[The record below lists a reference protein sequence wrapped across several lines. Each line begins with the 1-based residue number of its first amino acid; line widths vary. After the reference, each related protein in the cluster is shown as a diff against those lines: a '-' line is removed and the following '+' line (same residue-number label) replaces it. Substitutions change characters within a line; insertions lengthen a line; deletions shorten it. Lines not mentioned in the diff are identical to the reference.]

1 MIGSSNDRRAL
12 EREALRNVINQWNA
26 NRLDLFELS
35 EPNEDLEFHGVMRF
49 YFQDSG
55 QKVATKCIRVAS
67 DATVEDVIGTLVEK
81 FRPDMR
87 MLSVPSYALY
97 ELHEGCA
104 ERKMS
109 PDEKPLLVQLNWH
122 VDDREGRFLLRNIDD
137 KTVGSMG
144 SLDSNASFRRKLSK
158 REKKQLKKQEKLSRM
173 KSENGDINGGQ
184 DNVTEKL
191 YNELP
196 ETSFTRS
203 ISNPEAVMRRRR
215 QQKLEKKLQQFR
227 SKDGGPDTG
236 GTLKIYGEALCKDV
250 PYKTLLL
257 SVRDC
262 AGAVVREMLDK
273 YGLTKVDPSQFC
285 LVQVTQQPGIPDTE
299 YVLDDD
305 ECPLSILM
313 TAPNTGS
320 IMFHVRRRPADC
332 APRKRKKKPGALS
345 GVRGE
350 QRGDVPLLVELGPDG
365 QTAHLGDANK
375 TIRLV
380 NEMMEVGSA
389 NGIALQLYAPHIQPR
404 HCVITNAEG
413 VTSLTPCHADAHTFV
428 NGQRIHQTTIL
439 THGSLVKFGNSN
451 TYRFLDPTQ
460 EERTRHP
467 LGNLDNQARIYER
480 LSDMARF
487 PRGQDPILPAVLEFP
502 EEHQEQFLARAITHL
517 DVTTPTFRLAP
528 AYTLY
533 LCARYRA
540 STHYRPELT
549 PTERAHKLTLLLQHA
564 AMLIRHTVQDRSTES
579 TSQAFWLANASEL
592 LHFLKSDRHVSAFSL
607 QAQDTLADAVRLSF
621 KNLVACLTDELNS
634 AMNYL
639 MSVTGDDHPREVINI
654 LSGAMNLL
662 RKCRVNA
669 ALTIQLFSQLFHWIS
684 AKALSNVISN
694 SNLCTRNFGHKLANR
709 LRNLQA
715 WAESQGLELAAE
727 CHLAKI
733 VQCSHLLQASKYTP
747 EDLANLS
754 AACFKL
760 NSMQLGALLMQYKA
774 EPGEKIASPSLLEQ
788 AAKAAESVADE
799 LARAEGREVT
809 LYEDPAPPLQLLLP
823 EDGFSCDVVQGVPPG
838 LADFLIPLQTAGL
851 CRLAAQPTSSGHWTV
866 YMNAPRPPS
875 VLSATQPEVQV
886 IRLHKAGGGMGL
898 SIVAAKGAGQ
908 ERLGI
913 YIKSVVP
920 GGAADKDGRL
930 AAGDQL
936 LSVDG
941 QSLLGIT
948 QEKAAEFLVRT
959 GSVVTLEVAKGGAV
973 YHGLATLLQQP
984 SPTPHRASIPDSNYY
999 DTQLYYNYKSPV
1011 GSNESLYSQPGR
1023 KIYTPPVNK
1032 PKNNVFFNSDDSL
1045 FKTEKRK
1052 FVIPRIEIQS
1062 DEPVFNLQVT
1072 DFSEPKPKNITL
1084 SYDET
1089 GHNMK
1094 TEKVEEYCAK
1104 PKTKAQE
1111 FAQSKSF
1118 SIDVNRSCVDISSIS
1133 ETDKFLSIGTKRL
1146 ARQRATST
1154 SMMDLS
1160 SSTSSINSCIYESNL
1175 DLSQIDPDTPLK
1187 HWKSPFEIRH
1197 AKDLERDSK
1206 STSDPVLNRHKYLVS
1221 NRSKSVSEENL
1232 TDKLT
1237 EYERLEILKLLHDWS
1252 LNGSE
1257 SKSDFN
1263 MDLSKARSLD
1273 NLDSLD
1279 DSINHKFKKIS
1290 QKYNSEP
1297 DLSPKSYRKLN
1308 GGDDELIV
1316 LGKYSSE
1323 SKIASTVLEDDF
1335 LHKCKYRNCIFNVD
1349 FKPKTSEHHQS
1360 VDKTTNQTTKL
1371 KGILKNSSERLQ
1383 TSNESLKENKN
1394 TECLNNIVNLQKNKP
1409 KLNFDNRRYSEII
1422 ETNKPINGELIRCD
1436 SLERLTQMR
1445 KHKKFPESYIVTRK
1459 GSIKNQKLR
1468 SGENGSRPKSPKV
1481 VVLRK
1486 KYMPKTWKS
1495 CSDIKQKKPV
1505 KKCCRYA
1512 KKTCPIMKNCG
1523 DSPRKTRKVQSCA
1536 SINQDDV
1543 IEGMKVEFPSPKRY
1557 LRTRLAQEFPADS
1570 NWRMRTLPGP
1580 RISEEFDDNFSQ
1592 DFPDKSK
1599 QTIAR
1604 KATVRPFLKQY
1615 SLQENSKCCSSCP
1628 LPSTR
1633 RYTSQ
1638 DPFLMTPPAEEDV
1651 AFGAQPFAARL
1662 DAGISLIPGSAY
1674 LVHRPRRMSERDL
1687 PSRVDS
1693 ERSIP
1698 SSKSVPALH
1707 QIHSPNQDPPRT
1719 PGGQTSNF
1727 LVDGYSRTSSNNSIN
1742 TNNLHGGVQNGPA
1755 ALRSRSTHNLNQQ
1768 DAGFYQNLSVYRNKM
1783 PSPQQLGDRTSALRS
1798 SQNSLQSSITSP
1810 PNSQRPSSA
1819 YYPTNQTPN
1828 FNRPNLHQS
1837 IPNLKS
1843 PPSMQRLQQGEESGR
1858 LSGSYPNMGGQGQQ
1872 YYGQHPAYTPG
1883 QQPPYQRQGNQQNYQ
1898 GPGSDDLNRSQY
1910 GSPYSNSNQPY
1921 PSPTHSGNPNYSQA
1935 NNIQNNYS
1943 HTMPHQLHGSSN
1955 LPPNLNSSN
1964 KMEDRGDSRMDQRS
1978 YANTNPGGLLREDIY
1993 RQAQTNKHEDMMR
2006 YPSTNNVRISEAQ
2019 IQSSRGNEDL
2029 NRHQEIRTSKSED
2042 MLKHHHQ
2049 GEMMRYASSGNIRAH
2064 DLNQP
2069 LRPSQDHMHQHRMN
2083 NDDRSLRGGQAKLVE
2098 MGEEVRRRQQQQQ
2111 SQARLMNQTY
2121 SPQQMQHNAY
2131 YQQQQHYYNTQMAQ
2145 SMQNLSINPT
2155 YQNQQP
2161 LTQASSG
2168 YNQHYPQSTAQ
2179 QATYQTTTNSTYY
2192 SGHGPTSP
2200 SYRPQNMN
2208 QKTPKRTDSPP
2219 ALPPTSTHPLYSPTA
2234 QGDSSST
2241 IYTASNQDPPKM
2253 AFYPATP
2260 STTNSKPPRDPWAR
2274 EEQERQQEARRE
2286 AARQWQEQQIKELIS
2301 LPYRT
2306 SQQEEQLRALQLER
2320 EFQRRAQE
2328 AAGEDDED
2336 TEKESPSPQMPQPV
2350 SSQTVISTVPSTTV
2364 SSKQEPSQVP
2374 PTSILKPGGVNTN
2387 QIPPVINSQREVLS
2401 TNQGPISPT
2410 ETTAPPPP
2418 ERGSSFAVMSMRAKD
2433 GVGKRVSFDPVS
2445 TQNNVQQ
2452 TPQIPTSLPVEESV
2466 REDPNSFIMQAE
2478 SMLASP
2484 TTPNEA
2490 SPNVATATP
2499 GVIGAQEVYR
2509 DPRARRLAEQ
2519 QKKNMNENSPVPE
2532 KLSFKEKMKMFAM
2545 ETGEQGTPK
2554 DKSKISRAQREIDNL
2569 GTAPSSGMVH

>member
-467 LGNLDNQARIYER
+467 LGNLDNQARIYESRSPRALSPTQASGSRENIETTFDIDGNVETVSTHSGAREDNRSLGSDSRSENR

-984 SPTPHRASIPDSNYY
+984 SPTPHR
-999 DTQLYYNYKSPV
+999 
-1011 GSNESLYSQPGR
+1011 G
-1023 KIYTPPVNK
+1023 
-1032 PKNNVFFNSDDSL
+1032 
-1045 FKTEKRK
+1045 
-1052 FVIPRIEIQS
+1052 
-1062 DEPVFNLQVT
+1062 
-1072 DFSEPKPKNITL
+1072 
-1084 SYDET
+1084 
-1089 GHNMK
+1089 
-1094 TEKVEEYCAK
+1094 
-1104 PKTKAQE
+1104 
-1111 FAQSKSF
+1111 
-1118 SIDVNRSCVDISSIS
+1118 
-1133 ETDKFLSIGTKRL
+1133 
-1146 ARQRATST
+1146 
-1154 SMMDLS
+1154 
-1160 SSTSSINSCIYESNL
+1160 
-1175 DLSQIDPDTPLK
+1175 
-1187 HWKSPFEIRH
+1187 
-1197 AKDLERDSK
+1197 
-1206 STSDPVLNRHKYLVS
+1206 
-1221 NRSKSVSEENL
+1221 
-1232 TDKLT
+1232 
-1237 EYERLEILKLLHDWS
+1237 
-1252 LNGSE
+1252 
-1257 SKSDFN
+1257 
-1263 MDLSKARSLD
+1263 
-1273 NLDSLD
+1273 
-1279 DSINHKFKKIS
+1279 
-1290 QKYNSEP
+1290 
-1297 DLSPKSYRKLN
+1297 
-1308 GGDDELIV
+1308 
-1316 LGKYSSE
+1316 
-1323 SKIASTVLEDDF
+1323 
-1335 LHKCKYRNCIFNVD
+1335 
-1349 FKPKTSEHHQS
+1349 
-1360 VDKTTNQTTKL
+1360 
-1371 KGILKNSSERLQ
+1371 
-1383 TSNESLKENKN
+1383 
-1394 TECLNNIVNLQKNKP
+1394 
-1409 KLNFDNRRYSEII
+1409 
-1422 ETNKPINGELIRCD
+1422 
-1436 SLERLTQMR
+1436 
-1445 KHKKFPESYIVTRK
+1445 
-1459 GSIKNQKLR
+1459 
-1468 SGENGSRPKSPKV
+1468 
-1481 VVLRK
+1481 
-1486 KYMPKTWKS
+1486 
-1495 CSDIKQKKPV
+1495 
-1505 KKCCRYA
+1505 
-1512 KKTCPIMKNCG
+1512 
-1523 DSPRKTRKVQSCA
+1523 
-1536 SINQDDV
+1536 
-1543 IEGMKVEFPSPKRY
+1543 
-1557 LRTRLAQEFPADS
+1557 
-1570 NWRMRTLPGP
+1570 
-1580 RISEEFDDNFSQ
+1580 
-1592 DFPDKSK
+1592 
-1599 QTIAR
+1599 
-1604 KATVRPFLKQY
+1604 
-1615 SLQENSKCCSSCP
+1615 
-1628 LPSTR
+1628 
-1633 RYTSQ
+1633 
-1638 DPFLMTPPAEEDV
+1638 
-1651 AFGAQPFAARL
+1651 
-1662 DAGISLIPGSAY
+1662 
-1674 LVHRPRRMSERDL
+1674 PRRMSERDL

-1727 LVDGYSRTSSNNSIN
+1727 LVDGRTSSNNSIN

>member
-1 MIGSSNDRRAL
+1 MIDSTSSDRRAL

-87 MLSVPSYALY
+87 MLSIPSYALY

-122 VDDREGRFLLRNIDD
+122 VDDREGRFLLKNVDD
-137 KTVGSMG
+137 KTIGSMG
-144 SLDSNASFRRKLSK
+144 SLDTNASFRRKLSK
-158 REKKQLKKQEKLSRM
+158 REKKQLKKQEKLSRI
-173 KSENGDINGGQ
+173 KCENGDVNDGK

-191 YNELP
+191 YHELP

-332 APRKRKKKPGALS
+332 APRKRKKKPLS
-345 GVRGE
+345 GVRGD
-350 QRGDVPLLVELGPDG
+350 QRGDVPFLMELGPDG
-365 QTAHLGDANK
+365 QAPHPADANK
-375 TIRLV
+375 TVRLV
-380 NEMMEVGSA
+380 NDVMEVGSA
-389 NGIALQLYAPHIQPR
+389 NGIALQLYGPHIQPR

-413 VTSLTPCHADAHTFV
+413 VTSLTPCHADAHTYV

-439 THGSLVKFGNSN
+439 TNGSLVKFGNSN
-451 TYRFLDPTQ
+451 TYRFVDPAQ
-460 EERTRHP
+460 EDRIRHP
-467 LGNLDNQARIYER
+467 LGSIDNQTRIYESRSPRALSPTQGTGSRENIETTFDIDGNVETVSTHSGAREDNRSLGSDSRSENR
-480 LSDMARF
+480 LSGMERYA
-487 PRGQDPILPAVLEFP
+487 RGQDPILPAVLEFP
-502 EEHQEQFLARAITHL
+502 EDPQEQFLARVITHL

-549 PTERAHKLTLLLQHA
+549 PTERAHKLTLVLQHA

-592 LHFLKSDRHVSAFSL
+592 LHFLKSDRHVNPFSL
-607 QAQDTLADAVRLSF
+607 QAQDTLADAVQLAF

-634 AMNYL
+634 GMAYL

-684 AKALSNVISN
+684 AKALTNVISN
-694 SNLCTRNFGHKLANR
+694 SNLCTRNFGNKLANR

-733 VQCSHLLQASKYTP
+733 VQCAHLLQANKYTP

-774 EPGEKIASPSLLEQ
+774 EPGEKIASPSLVEQ

-823 EDGFSCDVVQGVPPG
+823 DDGFSCDVVQGVPPG
-838 LADFLIPLQTAGL
+838 LADFLHPLKAAGL

-866 YMNAPRPPS
+866 YMKAPRPPS
-875 VLSATQPEVQV
+875 ALSTTQPEVQV

-920 GGAADKDGRL
+920 GGAADRDGRL

-936 LSVDG
+936 VSVDG

-984 SPTPHRASIPDSNYY
+984 SPTPHR
-999 DTQLYYNYKSPV
+999 
-1011 GSNESLYSQPGR
+1011 G
-1023 KIYTPPVNK
+1023 
-1032 PKNNVFFNSDDSL
+1032 
-1045 FKTEKRK
+1045 
-1052 FVIPRIEIQS
+1052 
-1062 DEPVFNLQVT
+1062 
-1072 DFSEPKPKNITL
+1072 
-1084 SYDET
+1084 
-1089 GHNMK
+1089 
-1094 TEKVEEYCAK
+1094 
-1104 PKTKAQE
+1104 
-1111 FAQSKSF
+1111 
-1118 SIDVNRSCVDISSIS
+1118 
-1133 ETDKFLSIGTKRL
+1133 
-1146 ARQRATST
+1146 
-1154 SMMDLS
+1154 
-1160 SSTSSINSCIYESNL
+1160 
-1175 DLSQIDPDTPLK
+1175 
-1187 HWKSPFEIRH
+1187 
-1197 AKDLERDSK
+1197 
-1206 STSDPVLNRHKYLVS
+1206 
-1221 NRSKSVSEENL
+1221 
-1232 TDKLT
+1232 
-1237 EYERLEILKLLHDWS
+1237 
-1252 LNGSE
+1252 
-1257 SKSDFN
+1257 
-1263 MDLSKARSLD
+1263 
-1273 NLDSLD
+1273 
-1279 DSINHKFKKIS
+1279 
-1290 QKYNSEP
+1290 
-1297 DLSPKSYRKLN
+1297 
-1308 GGDDELIV
+1308 
-1316 LGKYSSE
+1316 
-1323 SKIASTVLEDDF
+1323 
-1335 LHKCKYRNCIFNVD
+1335 
-1349 FKPKTSEHHQS
+1349 
-1360 VDKTTNQTTKL
+1360 
-1371 KGILKNSSERLQ
+1371 
-1383 TSNESLKENKN
+1383 
-1394 TECLNNIVNLQKNKP
+1394 
-1409 KLNFDNRRYSEII
+1409 
-1422 ETNKPINGELIRCD
+1422 
-1436 SLERLTQMR
+1436 
-1445 KHKKFPESYIVTRK
+1445 
-1459 GSIKNQKLR
+1459 
-1468 SGENGSRPKSPKV
+1468 
-1481 VVLRK
+1481 
-1486 KYMPKTWKS
+1486 
-1495 CSDIKQKKPV
+1495 
-1505 KKCCRYA
+1505 
-1512 KKTCPIMKNCG
+1512 
-1523 DSPRKTRKVQSCA
+1523 
-1536 SINQDDV
+1536 
-1543 IEGMKVEFPSPKRY
+1543 
-1557 LRTRLAQEFPADS
+1557 
-1570 NWRMRTLPGP
+1570 
-1580 RISEEFDDNFSQ
+1580 
-1592 DFPDKSK
+1592 
-1599 QTIAR
+1599 
-1604 KATVRPFLKQY
+1604 
-1615 SLQENSKCCSSCP
+1615 
-1628 LPSTR
+1628 
-1633 RYTSQ
+1633 
-1638 DPFLMTPPAEEDV
+1638 
-1651 AFGAQPFAARL
+1651 
-1662 DAGISLIPGSAY
+1662 
-1674 LVHRPRRMSERDL
+1674 PRRMSERDL
-1687 PSRVDS
+1687 PTRVDS
-1693 ERSIP
+1693 ERTIP

-1707 QIHSPNQDPPRT
+1707 QIHSTTQEQQRASGSQPN
-1719 PGGQTSNF
+1719 NF
-1727 LVDGYSRTSSNNSIN
+1727 LADGYSRTSSNNSIN
-1742 TNNLHGGVQNGPA
+1742 TNNPPTGLSNGPIGPTA
-1755 ALRSRSTHNLNQQ
+1755 VRSRSTHNLNQQ
-1768 DAGFYQNLSVYRNKM
+1768 DGGFYQNLSVYRNKE

-1819 YYPTNQTPN
+1819 YYPTNQAQPN

-1843 PPSMQRLQQGEESGR
+1843 PPSMQRLQQEDNGR
-1858 LSGSYPNMGGQGQQ
+1858 LSGSYPNVGGPGQQQ
-1872 YYGQHPAYTPG
+1872 YYGHQLPQSQQQQPYIRQPAQPAYPG
-1883 QQPPYQRQGNQQNYQ
+1883 AV
-1898 GPGSDDLNRSQY
+1898 DDPLNRQQY
-1910 GSPYSNSNQPY
+1910 NSSYANSSQPY
-1921 PSPTHSGNPNYSQA
+1921 PSPTHSNSTNYSAMNNGTNNYSQA
-1935 NNIQNNYS
+1935 NSAQQHAMYNS
-1943 HTMPHQLHGSSN
+1943 
-1955 LPPNLNSSN
+1955 NLNSAGPSN
-1964 KMEDRGDSRMDQRS
+1964 GQKFEERVDPRIDQRG
-1978 YANTNPGGLLREDIY
+1978 YATPNTGLLREDLL
-1993 RQAQTNKHEDMMR
+1993 RQSHNTRHDEIMR

-2019 IQSSRGNEDL
+2019 IQNSRGSEDL
-2029 NRHQEIRTSKSED
+2029 NRHQEIRNSRSED
-2042 MLKHHHQ
+2042 ALKQ
-2049 GEMMRYASSGNIRAH
+2049 PALRGEMLRYASSGNIRAH
-2064 DLNQP
+2064 DINQP
-2069 LRPSQDHMHQHRMN
+2069 LRPGQDQQHRLSGEERLM
-2083 NDDRSLRGGQAKLVE
+2083 RGQAKLTE
-2098 MGEEVRRRQQQQQ
+2098 MGEELKRRQQHQQQ
-2111 SQARLMNQTY
+2111 PSQPRVLT
-2121 SPQQMQHNAY
+2121 QMPPNAY
-2131 YQQQQHYYNTQMAQ
+2131 YQQQQQQQHYYNNQMAQ

-2161 LTQASSG
+2161 LPAG
-2168 YNQHYPQSTAQ
+2168 YNQNYAVNQGF
-2179 QATYQTTTNSTYY
+2179 YQTYGPNS
-2192 SGHGPTSP
+2192 PT
-2200 SYRPQNMN
+2200 YRPQNN
-2208 QKTPKRTDSPP
+2208 SQKPAKRPESPP
-2219 ALPPTSTHPLYSPTA
+2219 VPPPTNTHPLYSPTSPEA
-2234 QGDSSST
+2234 PT
-2241 IYTASNQDPPKM
+2241 TYTASNQDPPKM
-2253 AFYPATP
+2253 ALYPMSP
-2260 STTNSKPPRDPWAR
+2260 TTNSKPPRDPWAR

-2286 AARQWQEQQIKELIS
+2286 VSRQWQEQQIRELMT

-2306 SQQEEQLRALQLER
+2306 QQQEEQLRVLQLER

-2328 AAGEDDED
+2328 AAGEDDDE
-2336 TEKESPSPQMPQPV
+2336 TEKESPTPHMPQPV

-2364 SSKQEPSQVP
+2364 SSRQEQTQP
-2374 PTSILKPGGVNTN
+2374 PPASILKPGGNNSQVSPPAQSNVISRESHATN
-2387 QIPPVINSQREVLS
+2387 QRPPSPAE
-2401 TNQGPISPT
+2401 PIL
-2410 ETTAPPPP
+2410 APPPP
-2418 ERGSSFAVMSMRAKD
+2418 ERGSSFAVMSMRGKD
-2433 GVGKRVSFDPVS
+2433 SKRVSFDPVS
-2445 TQNNVQQ
+2445 TQNNIQQ
-2452 TPQIPTSLPVEESV
+2452 QSPIPTSLPVKENA
-2466 REDPNSFIMQAE
+2466 REDPNSFILQAE

-2484 TTPNEA
+2484 TTPTDP
-2490 SPNVATATP
+2490 SLNVATATP

-2519 QKKNMNENSPVPE
+2519 QKKSQNETTPVPE

-2545 ETGEQGTPK
+2545 ETGEQETPK

-2569 GTAPSSGMVH
+2569 GSPPPNSGMVH

>member
-1 MIGSSNDRRAL
+1 MIGGTSNDRRAL

-87 MLSVPSYALY
+87 MLSVPSYALF

-109 PDEKPLLVQLNWH
+109 GDEKPLLVQLNWH
-122 VDDREGRFLLRNIDD
+122 IDDREGRFLLKNVDD
-137 KTVGSMG
+137 KTVSSMG

-173 KSENGDINGGQ
+173 KSENLDVNG

-191 YNELP
+191 YHELP

-257 SVRDC
+257 SIRDC

-273 YGLTKVDPSQFC
+273 YGLTRGDPSQFC

-332 APRKRKKKPGALS
+332 APRKRKKKPLG
-345 GVRGE
+345 GVRGD
-350 QRGDVPLLVELGPDG
+350 QRADAAPFLLELGPDG
-365 QTAHLGDANK
+365 QAPHPADTNK
-375 TIRLV
+375 TVRLV
-380 NEMMEVGSA
+380 NDVMEVGSA
-389 NGIALQLYAPHIQPR
+389 NGIALQLYGPHIQPR
-404 HCVITNAEG
+404 HCVITNSDG
-413 VTSLTPCHADAHTFV
+413 VTSLTSCHADAHTYV

-439 THGSLVKFGNSN
+439 TNGCLVKFGNSN
-451 TYRFLDPTQ
+451 TYKFVDPTQ
-460 EERTRHP
+460 EDRTRHP
-467 LGNLDNQARIYER
+467 LGNLDNQARIYESRSPRALSPTQASGSRENIETTFDIDGNVETVSTHSGAREDNRSLGSDSRSENR
-480 LSDMARF
+480 LSGMDRY

-502 EEHQEQFLARAITHL
+502 EDPQEQFLARVITHL

-592 LHFLKSDRHVSAFSL
+592 LHFLKNDRHISAFSL
-607 QAQDTLADAVRLSF
+607 QAQDTLADAVQLAF
-621 KNLVACLTDELNS
+621 KNLVACLTDELN
-634 AMNYL
+634 AGMAYL

-684 AKALSNVISN
+684 AKALTNAISN
-694 SNLCTRNFGHKLANR
+694 SNLCTRNFGNKLANR

-733 VQCSHLLQASKYTP
+733 VQCAHLLQAVKYTP

-754 AACFKL
+754 SACFKL

-799 LARAEGREVT
+799 LTRAEGREVT

-823 EDGFSCDVVQGVPPG
+823 DDGFSCDVVQGVPPG
-838 LADFLIPLQTAGL
+838 LADFLHPLQAAGL
-851 CRLAAQPTSSGHWTV
+851 CRLAAQPTSSGFWTV
-866 YMNAPRPPS
+866 YMNVPRPPS
-875 VLSATQPEVQV
+875 ALSSTQPEVQV

-920 GGAADKDGRL
+920 GGAADRDGRL

-984 SPTPHRASIPDSNYY
+984 SPTPQRALDSNFYDQYY
-999 DTQLYYNYKSPV
+999 YYNHRSPM
-1011 GSNESLYSQPGR
+1011 GSNESLYSNPGNL
-1023 KIYTPPVNK
+1023 YTPPVDR

-1052 FVIPRIEIQS
+1052 LIIPRIEIQT

-1072 DFSEPKPKNITL
+1072 DFSDPSPKNVTL
-1084 SYDET
+1084 TYDET
-1089 GHNMK
+1089 GCNMK
-1094 TEKVEEYCAK
+1094 LQKVEDYVK
-1104 PKTKAQE
+1104 PKSKAQE
-1111 FAQSKSF
+1111 FAQNKSF
-1118 SIDVNRSCVDISSIS
+1118 SIEINDSFVDIRSVKD
-1133 ETDKFLSIGTKRL
+1133 TDKFLSIGAKKL
-1146 ARQRATST
+1146 SRQKATST
-1154 SMMDLS
+1154 SLIDLS

-1197 AKDLERDSK
+1197 AKDLERDNK
-1206 STSDPVLNRHKYLVS
+1206 ATSEPALNKAKHFVS
-1221 NRSKSVSEENL
+1221 SRSKSVSEENL
-1232 TDKLT
+1232 NNKLT

-1257 SKSDFN
+1257 SKSEFN
-1263 MDLSKARSLD
+1263 INLHRARSTE
-1273 NLDSLD
+1273 NI
-1279 DSINHKFKKIS
+1279 DSIANEEADVGTLKKFAGRFW
-1290 QKYNSEP
+1290 SEP
-1297 DLSPKSYRKLN
+1297 NLSPKTRYK
-1308 GGDDELIV
+1308 DQMKEPQIV
-1316 LGKYSSE
+1316 LEKFSSE
-1323 SKIASTVLEDDF
+1323 SKISSTVPNDDF
-1335 LHKCKYRNCIFNVD
+1335 LHKCQYRNCIFNVD
-1349 FKPKTSEHHQS
+1349 FTPVNGTNFSSIQDISVKTNSG
-1360 VDKTTNQTTKL
+1360 KL
-1371 KGILKNSSERLQ
+1371 KGILKNSLERLDKKD
-1383 TSNESLKENKN
+1383 TASSESLKENFDTDN
-1394 TECLNNIVNLQKNKP
+1394 RNNIVNLKMNEEKP
-1409 KLNFDNRRYSEII
+1409 KNQFGSRRYSEII
-1422 ETNKPINGELIRCD
+1422 ETNKTINSVLIRCD

-1445 KHKKFPESYIVTRK
+1445 KPKKFPESYVVTRK
-1459 GSIKNQKLR
+1459 PSLRIGQRLKNN
-1468 SGENGSRPKSPKV
+1468 ENGQRPKSPKII
-1481 VVLRK
+1481 VLRK
-1486 KYMPKTWKS
+1486 KCVPKTWKS
-1495 CSDIKQKKPV
+1495 CSDIKPRKQV
-1505 KKCCRYA
+1505 KKCCKNA
-1512 KKTCPIMKNCG
+1512 KKNCPILKNSS
-1523 DSPRKTRKVQSCA
+1523 D
-1536 SINQDDV
+1536 
-1543 IEGMKVEFPSPKRY
+1543 SPKRA
-1557 LRTRLAQEFPADS
+1557 RKTKSCAC
-1570 NWRMRTLPGP
+1570 
-1580 RISEEFDDNFSQ
+1580 ISEENIVESQ
-1592 DFPDKSK
+1592 
-1599 QTIAR
+1599 
-1604 KATVRPFLKQY
+1604 KA
-1615 SLQENSKCCSSCP
+1615 S
-1628 LPSTR
+1628 
-1633 RYTSQ
+1633 
-1638 DPFLMTPPAEEDV
+1638 
-1651 AFGAQPFAARL
+1651 ARL
-1662 DAGISLIPGSAY
+1662 AAGFSLIPGSA
-1674 LVHRPRRMSERDL
+1674 LGPRRMSERDL

-1693 ERSIP
+1693 ERTIP

-1707 QIHSPNQDPPRT
+1707 QIHSSSQDPPRAVGSQ
-1719 PGGQTSNF
+1719 PNNF
-1727 LVDGYSRTSSNNSIN
+1727 LNDGGN
-1742 TNNLHGGVQNGPA
+1742 QNGPSG
-1755 ALRSRSTHNLNQQ
+1755 LRSRSTHNLNQQ
-1768 DAGFYQNLSVYRNKM
+1768 DGGFYQNLSVYRNKV

-1798 SQNSLQSSITSP
+1798 SQNSLQSSIASP

-1819 YYPTNQTPN
+1819 YYPTNQSQPN
-1828 FNRPNLHQS
+1828 FARPNLHQS

-1843 PPSMQRLQQGEESGR
+1843 PPSMQRLHQEDSNR
-1858 LSGSYPNMGGQGQQ
+1858 ISGSYPNVGGGLMQQQ
-1872 YYGQHPAYTPG
+1872 YYGQPAAQ
-1883 QQPPYQRQGNQQNYQ
+1883 QQPPPQTYGRQVAAQQNY
-1898 GPGSDDLNRSQY
+1898 PGSPDEQLSTRTQY
-1910 GSPYSNSNQPY
+1910 NNSYGNNSNQPY
-1921 PSPTHSGNPNYSQA
+1921 PSPTLSSTPNYSQS
-1935 NNIQNNYS
+1935 NNYPTISNPQNNYS
-1943 HTMPHQLHGSSN
+1943 PAGAQHNMAYNPSLNNGNLSN
-1955 LPPNLNSSN
+1955 GQKYDERMESRIEQRGYATPNTG
-1964 KMEDRGDSRMDQRS
+1964 M
-1978 YANTNPGGLLREDIY
+1978 LREDVL
-1993 RQAQTNKHEDMMR
+1993 RQSHNARSEEMLR
-2006 YPSTNNVRISEAQ
+2006 YPSTNNIRISEAQ
-2019 IQSSRGNEDL
+2019 IQNNRGSDDL
-2029 NRHQEIRTSKSED
+2029 NRHQEMRNSKSDD

-2049 GEMMRYASSGNIRAH
+2049 GEMLRYASSGNIRSH
-2064 DLNQP
+2064 DINQP
-2069 LRPSQDHMHQHRMN
+2069 LRSIQDHQHRLTN
-2083 NDDRSLRGGQAKLVE
+2083 EERLLRGQAKLAE
-2098 MGEEVRRRQQQQQ
+2098 MGEEVRRRQQLQQQ
-2111 SQARLMNQTY
+2111 QPSQNRLLSQIPPNSYYQA
-2121 SPQQMQHNAY
+2121 QQ
-2131 YQQQQHYYNTQMAQ
+2131 QQQQHYYNTQMAQ
-2145 SMQNLSINPT
+2145 SLQNLSINPT
-2155 YQNQQP
+2155 YQN
-2161 LTQASSG
+2161 SG
-2168 YNQHYPQSTAQ
+2168 YNQNYPGNNYYQSQ
-2179 QATYQTTTNSTYY
+2179 
-2192 SGHGPTSP
+2192 GPTSP
-2200 SYRPQNMN
+2200 TYRSQNN
-2208 QKTPKRTDSPP
+2208 LQKSVKKEESPP
-2219 ALPPTSTHPLYSPTA
+2219 APPPTSTHPLYGQPPTTTDPLA
-2234 QGDSSST
+2234 T
-2241 IYTASNQDPPKM
+2241 YTASNQDPPKM
-2253 AFYPATP
+2253 ALYPTSPP
-2260 STTNSKPPRDPWAR
+2260 STSKPPRDPWAR

-2286 AARQWQEQQIKELIS
+2286 AARQWQEQQIRELMTLS
-2301 LPYRT
+2301 YR
-2306 SQQEEQLRALQLER
+2306 SPQQEEQLRVLQLER

-2328 AAGEDDED
+2328 AAGEDDDE
-2336 TEKESPSPQMPQPV
+2336 TEKESPIPHMPQPQPV
-2350 SSQTVISTVPSTTV
+2350 SSQTVVSTVSSTTV
-2364 SSKQEPSQVP
+2364 SSRQEPTQQP
-2374 PTSILKPGGVNTN
+2374 PTSILKSGVIGASQLPPPSITN
-2387 QIPPVINSQREVLS
+2387 VSRESREVHLPTQRPLS
-2401 TNQGPISPT
+2401 PVEYS
-2410 ETTAPPPP
+2410 APPPP

-2433 GVGKRVSFDPVS
+2433 AGKRVSFEPVS
-2445 TQNNVQQ
+2445 NHNNIQSP
-2452 TPQIPTSLPVEESV
+2452 PQIPNSLPVKETV
-2466 REDPNSFIMQAE
+2466 REDPNSFIRQAE

-2484 TTPNEA
+2484 T
-2490 SPNVATATP
+2490 SPTEVSQSMATATP

-2519 QKKNMNENSPVPE
+2519 QKKTQNEATPVPE

-2545 ETGEQGTPK
+2545 DSGEQETPK
-2554 DKSKISRAQREIDNL
+2554 DKSKISRAQRDIDNL
-2569 GTAPSSGMVH
+2569 GSPSSGMVH